1 MKCGMEGPDR
11 RKQVLR
17 AGSLQILW
25 ALLLVYCILFG
36 VGILFGRE
44 IGYTLS
50 FGVCLGVA
58 ALVTVTFLSIHL
70 LDRLSADGGERFR
83 SFRQR
88 YGERTKNSMKKIIK
102 TPDAPLAIG
111 PYSQAVEAGGFVF
124 VSGQIPLDPATG
136 VIIPGDVNQQTKRV
150 MENAKAVLL
159 AAGCDLSRVVK
170 ATIYLKDMN
179 DFASVNEVYGS
190 YFPSDPPA
198 RATIEASRLPK
209 DVVVEMDFIASK
221 H

>member
-1 MKCGMEGPDR
+1 MNGTDR
-11 RKQVLR
+11 RKRVLR

-44 IGYTLS
+44 AGYTIS

-58 ALVTVTFLSIHL
+58 ALVTGTFLFIHL
-70 LDRLSADGGERFR
+70 LDRLSADGAERFR

-88 YGERTKNSMKKIIK
+88 CRERKQNSMKKIIK
-102 TPDAPLAIG
+102 TTDAPPAIG

-124 VSGQIPLDPATG
+124 VSGQIPLDPGTG
-136 VIIPGDVNQQTKRV
+136 ALVLGDIKEQTRRV
-150 MENAKAVLL
+150 MENAKAILS
-159 AAGCDLSRVVK
+159 ASGCVLSRVVK
-170 ATIYLKDMN
+170 TTIYLANMN
-179 DFASVNEVYGS
+179 DFAAVNEVYGS

-198 RATIEASRLPK
+198 RATIEVSRLPK
-209 DVVVEMDFIASK
+209 DVGVEMDFLASK
-221 H
+221 G